1 MTDRLAELNP
11 SQREAVTTLSG
22 PLLVLAGAGSGKTR
36 VITYRMAELIRSGIQ
51 PSRILSVT
59 FTNKAAREMQERAG
73 KLLGKSRSERPLV
86 ATFHSL
92 CVRILREEIAAL
104 GYPANF
110 TIYDRGDQ
118 ESMARTALRD
128 IRVPEKSMKPG
139 DLLSLIS
146 KWKGAGVSPEQA
158 RDAVDGDLEAL
169 AAAGYRRYQQ
179 GMKAAG
185 AVDFDDLLYLTDRLF
200 TTSPELLAR
209 HQQRFDTVQ
218 IDEYQDTNGLQFRL
232 IESLVRP
239 HHNICVV
246 GDDDQA
252 IYGWRGAEVR
262 HILAFPQHFPGTKI
276 IRLVDNYRSTSQILA
291 LANQLVTNNRNRH
304 AKQLLAH
311 KDGPL
316 SVKIKE
322 HPDEGTE
329 ALDVVR
335 EITWLTKQK
344 GVPPGDIAILFR
356 TNDQPRAFEAEL
368 RRAQVPYV
376 LLGSQSFFDRRE
388 IRDLL
393 AYLRVCSRPEDEI
406 PLLRIINVPPRGI
419 GATTIEKLVGR
430 AQKTSQR
437 LWNAMPPALQTGE
450 LGQAAGNAI
459 SGFRTLIEK
468 YRRQFA
474 ENPRALS
481 TTLEKLIDEIGYH
494 AEIEKQYEQATQ
506 HELRKTML
514 GELVTAVR
522 QYESRTTHPT
532 LHGFLQET
540 SLGGRE
546 DEPDKDDKLQAE
558 GVKLMTLHS
567 AKGLEFPRVYLVGM
581 EEGLLPHKRSTSE
594 RSGDVDE
601 ERRLC
606 YVGVTRAREFLTISR
621 AQTRMKWGKPRVCQP
636 SRFLFEMQGLPVPPQ
651 VLMGD
656 DRR

>member
-73 KLLGKSRSERPLV
+73 KLLGKSRNERPLV

-104 GYPANF
+104 GYPTNF

-146 KWKGAGVSPEQA
+146 KWKGAGISPEQA

-185 AVDFDDLLYLTDRLF
+185 AVDFDDLLFLTDRLF
-200 TTSPELLAR
+200 STSPEVLAR

-232 IESLVRP
+232 IEALVRP

-335 EITWLTKQK
+335 EIAWLTKQK

-356 TNDQPRAFEAEL
+356 TNDQPRAFETEL
-368 RRAQVPYV
+368 RRAQIPYV

-393 AYLRVCSRPEDEI
+393 AYMRVCSRPEDEI

-419 GATTIEKLVGR
+419 GGTTIEKLVGR

-437 LWNAMPPALQTGE
+437 LWNAMPPALQAGE

-594 RSGDVDE
+594 RAGDVDE